1 MISIIEYQD
10 ALEYLENKTEGIT
23 TMNDYIKRVSR
34 RLAKERNAK
43 PTIRPKDQKE
53 KTDWKWKDCY
63 DEVLDRKD
71 RRK

>member
-43 PTIRPKDQKE
+43 PKIRPTDQKE

-63 DEVLDRKD
+63 DEVLDKKD